1 MRTILFM
8 RAVVMGIADVTRNKI
23 AMQAKRM
30 SNETNWQAFCDL
42 SRMRISFTFI
52 FFAIFTEC
60 LESNA
65 GNLVMCQRASRW
77 HEDANEA
84 TRTASMSGL
93 Q

>member
-8 RAVVMGIADVTRNKI
+8 RAVVMGIAGVTRNKI
-23 AMQAKRM
+23 ATQAKRM

-42 SRMRISFTFI
+42 SRIRISFTFI

-65 GNLVMCQRASRW
+65 GNRSDVREFLGFIELPTGIAM
-77 HEDANEA
+77 E
-84 TRTASMSGL
+84 
-93 Q
+93 